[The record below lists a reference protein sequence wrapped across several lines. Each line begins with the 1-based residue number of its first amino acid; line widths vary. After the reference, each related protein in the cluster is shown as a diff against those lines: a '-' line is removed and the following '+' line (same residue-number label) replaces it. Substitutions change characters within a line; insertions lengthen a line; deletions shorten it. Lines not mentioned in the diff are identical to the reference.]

1 MELNMDASWKRALK
15 SEFEKPYFSVVSEAV
30 DEAYASDE
38 CYPPAPLIFRAMKEC
53 TFDEVKVVIIGQ
65 DPYIN
70 PNQANGLAFSVNPGV
85 PFPPSLRNIHKELVE
100 SGALKG
106 GFDGDLSSWAKQGV
120 LLLNATLTVKAG
132 ESNSHEHLGWSV
144 FTDAIIEALAKHK
157 SQVVYLLWGGFAQKK
172 AKVVDSKNNLILKA
186 PHPSPL
192 SAYRGFFGCGHF
204 HHCNE
209 YLVQQNKV
217 PIQW

>member
-1 MELNMDASWKRALK
+1 MELNMDALWKRVL
-15 SEFEKPYFSVVSEAV
+15 SEDLEKPYFKTLSEVVS
-30 DEAYASDE
+30 EAYASDL
-38 CYPPAPLIFRAMKEC
+38 CYPPAHQVFRALNEC
-53 TFDEVKVVIIGQ
+53 AFDEVKVVIIGQ

-85 PFPPSLRNIHKELVE
+85 PFPPSLKNIHKELVE
-100 SGALKG
+100 SGALQG
-106 GFDGDLSSWAKQGV
+106 GFDGDLSLWAKQGV

-144 FTDAIIEALAKHK
+144 FTDAVIEALAKHK
-157 SQVVYLLWGGFAQKK
+157 KHLVYLLWGGFAQKK
-172 AKVVDSKNNLILKA
+172 AKMVNSKENLILKA

-192 SAYRGFFGCGHF
+192 SAYRGFFGSGHF
-204 HHCNE
+204 NLCNE
-209 YLVQQNKV
+209 YLVQQNKA

>member
-1 MELNMDASWKRALK
+1 MDASWKRVLSA
-15 SEFEKPYFSVVSEAV
+15 EFEKPYFKTLIAAV
-30 DEAYASDE
+30 AEVYTAE
-38 CYPPAPLIFRAMKEC
+38 LCYPPVDQVFRSFDEC
-53 TFDEVKVVIIGQ
+53 TFDDVKVVIIGQ

-70 PNQANGLAFSVNPGV
+70 SNQANGLAFSVNPGV
-85 PFPPSLRNIHKELVE
+85 PFPPSLRNIHKELVA
-100 SGALKG
+100 SGALQG

-144 FTDAIIEALAKHK
+144 FTDAVIEALAKNKNHL
-157 SQVVYLLWGGFAQKK
+157 VYLLWGGFAQKK
-172 AKVVDSKNNLILKA
+172 AKMVNSKENLILKA

-204 HHCNE
+204 NRCNE

>member
-1 MELNMDASWKRALK
+1 MDASWRKVLNADLDM
-15 SEFEKPYFSVVSEAV
+15 PYFKTLSAAVS
-30 DEAYASDE
+30 EAYASGL
-38 CYPPAPLIFRAMKEC
+38 CYPPADQVFRALNEC
-53 TFDEVKVVIIGQ
+53 AFDDVKVVIIGQ

-70 PNQANGLAFSVNPGV
+70 PNQANGLAFSVNPGI
-85 PFPPSLRNIHKELVE
+85 PFPPILRNIYKELVE
-100 SGALKG
+100 SGALQG

-132 ESNSHEHLGWSV
+132 ESNSHEHLDWSV
-144 FTDAIIEALAKHK
+144 FTDAVIEALAKHK
-157 SQVVYLLWGGFAQKK
+157 SHLVYLLWGGFAQKK
-172 AKVVDSKNNLILKA
+172 ANMVNSKENLILKA

-204 HHCNE
+204 QRCNE

>member
-1 MELNMDASWKRALK
+1 MELNMDATWKRVL
-15 SEFEKPYFSVVSEAV
+15 SEDLDKPYFKTLSVAVS
-30 DEAYASDE
+30 EAYASGL
-38 CYPPAPLIFRAMKEC
+38 CYPPANQIFRALNEC
-53 TFDEVKVVIIGQ
+53 AFDDVKVVIIGQ

-70 PNQANGLAFSVNPGV
+70 PNQANGLAFSVNQGL
-85 PFPPSLRNIHKELVE
+85 PFPPSLRNIHKELVD
-100 SGALKG
+100 SGALQG

-120 LLLNATLTVKAG
+120 LLLNATLTVRAG

-144 FTDAIIEALAKHK
+144 FTDAVIEALTKHK
-157 SQVVYLLWGGFAQKK
+157 NHLVYLLWGGFAQKK
-172 AKVVDSKNNLILKA
+172 AKMVDSKNNLILKA

-204 HHCNE
+204 NRCNE

>member
-1 MELNMDASWKRALK
+1 MELNMDATWKRVLN
-15 SEFEKPYFSVVSEAV
+15 EDLDKPYFKTLSEAV
-30 DEAYASDE
+30 SEAYASDL
-38 CYPPAPLIFRAMKEC
+38 CYPPAAQILRALNEC
-53 TFDEVKVVIIGQ
+53 AIDEVKVVIIGQ

-100 SGALKG
+100 SGALQG

-144 FTDAIIEALAKHK
+144 FTDAVIEALAKHK
-157 SQVVYLLWGGFAQKK
+157 SHLVYLLWGGFAQKK
-172 AKVVDSKNNLILKA
+172 AKMVNSKENLILKA

-204 HHCNE
+204 NRCNE

>member
-1 MELNMDASWKRALK
+1 MELNMDASWRRVLNADLD
-15 SEFEKPYFSVVSEAV
+15 KPYFKTLSAAVSEA
-30 DEAYASDE
+30 YATDL
-38 CYPPAPLIFRAMKEC
+38 CYPPADQVFRALNEC
-53 TFDEVKVVIIGQ
+53 AFDDVKVVIIGQ

-85 PFPPSLRNIHKELVE
+85 PFPPSLRNIYKELAE
-100 SGALKG
+100 SGALQG

-144 FTDAIIEALAKHK
+144 FTDTVIEALAKHK
-157 SQVVYLLWGGFAQKK
+157 SHLVYLLWGGFAQKK
-172 AKVVDSKNNLILKA
+172 AIMVNSKENLILKA

-204 HHCNE
+204 QRCNE